1 MLTDRGPSN
10 GPSAIRQV
18 LGAVG
23 QPEPGALTRR
33 IAERSM
39 QVADDAAKTI
49 TDRQRRDGILGPP
62 KSRISPSELFDG
74 RSPWTFTSEC
84 AAALWL
90 CTSSRAVWT
99 LEHSQWGLPEFK
111 THATRRVPAGR
122 SDHPRPARNKRDSPA
137 RAGSISLRVACCERL
152 SNSTVRPVAASG
164 NSDMTRTR
172 PMTRSSAI
180 ATPARAGLVRGR
192 PASRSPGA
200 KSRKGLP
207 ARSAGSRS
215 EACPPERRIGSTRA
229 AESGPQDQEAPVP
242 RGKRCAPSVYQALGA
257 GVRA

>member
-1 MLTDRGPSN
+1 MRCSRTEVRSN

-62 KSRISPSELFDG
+62 KSRIPLALSRSE
-74 RSPWTFTSEC
+74 R

-99 LEHSQWGLPEFK
+99 LEHSQ
-111 THATRRVPAGR
+111 
-122 SDHPRPARNKRDSPA
+122 
-137 RAGSISLRVACCERL
+137 
-152 SNSTVRPVAASG
+152 
-164 NSDMTRTR
+164 
-172 PMTRSSAI
+172 
-180 ATPARAGLVRGR
+180 
-192 PASRSPGA
+192 
-200 KSRKGLP
+200 
-207 ARSAGSRS
+207 
-215 EACPPERRIGSTRA
+215 
-229 AESGPQDQEAPVP
+229 
-242 RGKRCAPSVYQALGA
+242 
-257 GVRA
+257 